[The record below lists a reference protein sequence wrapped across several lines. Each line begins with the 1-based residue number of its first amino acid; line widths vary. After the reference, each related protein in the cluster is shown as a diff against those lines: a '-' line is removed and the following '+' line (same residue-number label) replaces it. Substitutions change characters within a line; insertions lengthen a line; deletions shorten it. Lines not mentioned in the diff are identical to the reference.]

1 MSVENFLKDVVDT
14 DVINHYL
21 RLLAERQLQAEQ
33 TNRDVNNCL
42 QLSKQAL
49 LKTEQQ
55 ETQIKQLTTQINAI
69 NTELNQLRQRSKVI
83 ENRIESFIVRSDGTA
98 SDTVTG
104 LMWCRY
110 SIGQQWKNGFVM
122 GDAIKMDW
130 YEAMKIAD
138 FFNEQDVCGG
148 FTDWRLPSF
157 EELKSLVEKD
167 KSPSINQAVFPNT
180 PREVFWSSSIAT
192 INNLAWF
199 VYFGSGSINCTAKNS
214 NYAVR
219 LVR

>member
-1 MSVENFLKDVVDT
+1 MSVENFLKDAIDT

-21 RLLAERQLQAEQ
+21 RLLAERQLQVEY
-33 TNRDVNNCL
+33 TNMDLNNCL

-55 ETQIKQLTTQINAI
+55 EAQMKQLKTQINAI
-69 NTELNQLRQRSKVI
+69 NIELNQLRQRSKVI
-83 ENRIESFIVRSDGTA
+83 ENRIETFIVRSDGTA
-98 SDTVTG
+98 SDSVTG

-110 SIGQQWKNGFVM
+110 SIGQQWQNGEVI

-130 YEAMKIAD
+130 HEAMKIAD
-138 FFNEQDVCGG
+138 FFNKQDACGG

-180 PREVFWSSSIAT
+180 PREVFWSSSIAS

-199 VYFGSGSINCTAKNS
+199 VYFSSGSS
-214 NYAVR
+214 NYTTKYGNHAVR

>member
-1 MSVENFLKDVVDT
+1 MSVENFLKEAVDT
-14 DVINHYL
+14 DVINDYL
-21 RLLAERQLQAEQ
+21 RLLAERQLQAER
-33 TNRDVNNCL
+33 TNMDLNNCL

-55 ETQIKQLTTQINAI
+55 EAQIKQLTIQINTI

-110 SIGQQWKNGFVM
+110 SIGQQWKNGEVM

-130 YEAMKIAD
+130 HEAMKIAD
-138 FFNEQDVCGG
+138 FFNKQDACGG

-167 KSPSINQAVFPNT
+167 KNPSINQTVFPNT
-180 PREVFWSSSIAT
+180 PRESYWSSSTYIYPNYAM
-192 INNLAWF
+192 F
-199 VYFGSGSINCTAKNS
+199 VYFGFGNGGNDHKN
-214 NYAVR
+214 NNRAVR